1 MKHHK
6 SLYGIFMTT
15 LAIVSIYFAIAD
27 VTNKINI
34 QNNIYLLSIDIS
46 IWLVFVIDYFVKMY
60 HSENKLNYILNNKLD
75 ALAMIPVPLLGIF
88 YTNNIIAF
96 LRVFRILSFIDE
108 IRDNFKVF
116 SKHRGLIYAIY
127 ILTIVITASSFAI
140 YFLENG
146 TTVKSIGD
154 AFYWSI
160 TTASTCGYGDI
171 SPKTGLGKI
180 VAVTLMMA
188 GISVF
193 GVIMGTIGQIITEKE
208 LTEVDDSDIID
219 LSKMSDTK
227 KQLIKNLIKE
237 LNK

>member
-1 MKHHK
+1 M
-6 SLYGIFMTT
+6 
-15 LAIVSIYFAIAD
+15 
-27 VTNKINI
+27 
-34 QNNIYLLSIDIS
+34 
-46 IWLVFVIDYFVKMY
+46 
-60 HSENKLNYILNNKLD
+60 
-75 ALAMIPVPLLGIF
+75 
-88 YTNNIIAF
+88 
-96 LRVFRILSFIDE
+96 
-108 IRDNFKVF
+108 
-116 SKHRGLIYAIY
+116 
-127 ILTIVITASSFAI
+127 TASSFAI

-171 SPKTGLGKI
+171 SPKTGLGKV
-180 VAVTLMMA
+180 VAVTLMMT